1 MKRIVVFGQTGP
13 AGRLSCAHFA
23 DRLAQRLGLAR
34 RGAGV
39 AEQHAGSLGTDGWVA
54 VEPVGEFSEEL
65 FRAADTAIWLQ
76 YSPAAV
82 LREWLAA
89 LRVRFSGPRGVTA
102 DAAPGLAD
110 LRDSL
115 LHLALTPHVHRSL
128 RHPALTHLHVLH
140 LRNPDEADFWLRTQE
155 LRMPIGSSMQ
165 PA

>member
-13 AGRLSCAHFA
+13 AGRLSCEHFA

-34 RGAGV
+34 
-39 AEQHAGSLGTDGWVA
+39 LGDRDPEPVGGDGWVA
-54 VEPVGEFSEEL
+54 VEPVGEFSETL

-82 LREWLAA
+82 VREWLAD
-89 LRVRFSGPRGVTA
+89 LRARFSGGRGVTA
-102 DAAPGLAD
+102 GAAPTLAD
-110 LRDSL
+110 LRDSV

-128 RHPALTHLHVLH
+128 RHPALAHLHVMH